1 MRRQRR
7 SMNDRT
13 EGPVLAARPEFERIA
28 LQLQGGGALG
38 AYRDGVHQAPAEAD
52 LHPDWVVSISIGA
65 INPALN
71 AGNASERRG
80 ERLRLFWESVTQA
93 PFGLPHLA

>member
-1 MRRQRR
+1 MQRR

-38 AYRDGVHQAPAEAD
+38 TYRNGVYQALAETD
-52 LHPDWVVSISIGA
+52 LQPDWVAGISIGA
-65 INPALN
+65 INSAID
-71 AGNASERRG
+71 AGSASELRG
-80 ERLRLFWESVTQA
+80 ERLRLFWKSVTQA
-93 PFGLPHLA
+93 PFELPHLA